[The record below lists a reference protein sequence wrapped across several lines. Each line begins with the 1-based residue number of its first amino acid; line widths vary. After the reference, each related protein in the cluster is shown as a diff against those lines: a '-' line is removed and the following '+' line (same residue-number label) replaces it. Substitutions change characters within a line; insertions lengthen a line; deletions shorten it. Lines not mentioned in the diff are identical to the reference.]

1 MWCPKCKTEYIDGI
15 TKCADCGVDLVEELP
30 ATSYDDLSGE
40 TREKLSHIKAVEES
54 KITLNPKEGSTRY
67 IDKRSQYEEMKSS
80 AYTFLFVGVLGILAM
95 ILIALDIIPLHMAA
109 YMRVIMAIVMGGLFL
124 FFLFIGVQSFRKM
137 KGLSGEADSEETLTN
152 EILTSF
158 LDGHTAASIDASISD
173 AGAMENVQL
182 YFYRYEQIKRILSED
197 HPGLAEDYMED
208 LIEKIYTSLFPDM
221 I

>member
-54 KITLNPKEGSTRY
+54 KSTLNPKEGSTRY

-137 KGLSGEADSEETLTN
+137 KGLSSEADSEETLTN

-158 LDGHTAASIDASISD
+158 LNGHTAASIDASNRSSVSCPKIIP
-173 AGAMENVQL
+173 VL
-182 YFYRYEQIKRILSED
+182 PRI
-197 HPGLAEDYMED
+197 
-208 LIEKIYTSLFPDM
+208 IRRI
-221 I
+221 

>member
-30 ATSYDDLSGE
+30 STSYDDLSGE

-54 KITLNPKEGSTRY
+54 KSTLNPKEGSTRY

-173 AGAMENVQL
+173 AGAMENEQL

>member
-137 KGLSGEADSEETLTN
+137 KGLSSEADSEETLTN

-158 LDGHTAASIDASISD
+158 LNGHTAASIDASISD
-173 AGAMENVQL
+173 AGTMENEQL

-197 HPGLAEDYMED
+197 HPGLAEDYTED

>member
-40 TREKLSHIKAVEES
+40 TREKLSHIKVVEES
-54 KITLNPKEGSTRY
+54 KSTLNPKEGSTRY

-173 AGAMENVQL
+173 AGAMENEQL

>member
-30 ATSYDDLSGE
+30 TTSYDDLSGE

-54 KITLNPKEGSTRY
+54 KSTLNLKEGSTRY

-137 KGLSGEADSEETLTN
+137 KGLSSEADSEETLTN
-152 EILTSF
+152 EILNSF
-158 LDGHTAASIDASISD
+158 LNGHTAASIDASISD
-173 AGAMENVQL
+173 AGTMENEQL

>member
-54 KITLNPKEGSTRY
+54 KSTLNPKEGSTRY

-95 ILIALDIIPLHMAA
+95 ILIALDLIPLHACDHGD
-109 YMRVIMAIVMGGLFL
+109 RNGWSFSL
-124 FFLFIGVQSFRKM
+124 LFIYRCAVLPENEGAFQRGRQRGNADERNSPLLSQRPYGGFHRRFHFRRRNNGK
-137 KGLSGEADSEETLTN
+137 
-152 EILTSF
+152 
-158 LDGHTAASIDASISD
+158 
-173 AGAMENVQL
+173 
-182 YFYRYEQIKRILSED
+182 
-197 HPGLAEDYMED
+197 
-208 LIEKIYTSLFPDM
+208 
-221 I
+221 

>member
-54 KITLNPKEGSTRY
+54 KSTLNPKEGSTRY

-137 KGLSGEADSEETLTN
+137 KGLSSRQRGNADERNSHL
-152 EILTSF
+152 
-158 LDGHTAASIDASISD
+158 
-173 AGAMENVQL
+173 
-182 YFYRYEQIKRILSED
+182 LSQRPYGGF
-197 HPGLAEDYMED
+197 HRRFHFRRRNNG
-208 LIEKIYTSLFPDM
+208 K
-221 I
+221 

>member
-54 KITLNPKEGSTRY
+54 KSTLNTKEGSTRY

-137 KGLSGEADSEETLTN
+137 KGLSSEADSEETLTN

-158 LDGHTAASIDASISD
+158 LNGHTAASIDASISD
-173 AGAMENVQL
+173 AGTMENEQL

-197 HPGLAEDYMED
+197 HPGLAEDYTED
-208 LIEKIYTSLFPDM
+208 LIEKIYTSLFPNM

>member
-30 ATSYDDLSGE
+30 GTSYDDLSGE

-54 KITLNPKEGSTRY
+54 KSTLNPTEGSTRY

-173 AGAMENVQL
+173 AGAMENEQL

-197 HPGLAEDYMED
+197 HPGLAEDYTED

>member
-1 MWCPKCKTEYIDGI
+1 
-15 TKCADCGVDLVEELP
+15 
-30 ATSYDDLSGE
+30 
-40 TREKLSHIKAVEES
+40 
-54 KITLNPKEGSTRY
+54 
-67 IDKRSQYEEMKSS
+67 MKSS

-158 LDGHTAASIDASISD
+158 LNGHTAASIDASISD
-173 AGAMENVQL
+173 AGTMENEQL

-197 HPGLAEDYMED
+197 HPGLAEDYTED